1 MFQYSAESIQE
12 VMNSIHD
19 ALFIHDAESGK
30 IVFVNKRVSELY
42 NCTDEE
48 ALNISVGKLSLGTP
62 PYSDEDAMRWLK
74 KAKKEGEQI
83 FEWIARKK
91 TGETFWTE
99 VVLRFA
105 KINKESF
112 VIAIVRDIS
121 KRKETEL
128 EKQKTVSQLQAILDA
143 CTDVIAIVDAEG
155 IFHGGNKAFLARWGK
170 TYDQI
175 IGHSAMEILPL
186 HIFTSRLQKIRD
198 VIKSKKG
205 TTFVDNYNGH
215 WFENTISPVIESVEK
230 EETVA
235 MYSKDITEWKKS
247 DDLIRESEAYYR
259 IIFENTG
266 TATIIIEDDTTIS
279 LANSKFE
286 ETFRIHKTGDRK

>member
-1 MFQYSAESIQE
+1 MFQYSAESIQI

-30 IVFVNKRVSELY
+30 ILFVNQRVCELY
-42 NCTDEE
+42 NCTPEE

-74 KAKKEGEQI
+74 KAKKNGEQV

-91 TGETFWTE
+91 TGEAFWTE
-99 VVLRFA
+99 VILRFT

-121 KRKETEL
+121 KRKNFEL

-143 CTDVIAIVDAEG
+143 CTDVIAIVDDKG
-155 IFHGGNKAFLARWGK
+155 VFHGGNKAFLLRWGK

-175 IGHSAMEILPL
+175 IGHSAAEILPP
-186 HIFTSRLQKIRD
+186 HIFTGRLQKIRD
-198 VIKSKKG
+198 VIKSKESI
-205 TTFVDNYNGH
+205 TFIN
-215 WFENTISPVIESVEK
+215 ESY
-230 EETVA
+230 T
-235 MYSKDITEWKKS
+235 
-247 DDLIRESEAYYR
+247 L
-259 IIFENTG
+259 F
-266 TATIIIEDDTTIS
+266 
-279 LANSKFE
+279 
-286 ETFRIHKTGDRK
+286 